1 MYLNFCKFESMKVKN
16 KLRNILVNKLQR
28 LSAEKL
34 TEVDYLL
41 NTIENKIKSKEK
53 TLKLAG
59 IWKEIDE
66 EIFNDLTEKLHQNR
80 IDERQ
85 IQ

>member
-1 MYLNFCKFESMKVKN
+1 MKVKN